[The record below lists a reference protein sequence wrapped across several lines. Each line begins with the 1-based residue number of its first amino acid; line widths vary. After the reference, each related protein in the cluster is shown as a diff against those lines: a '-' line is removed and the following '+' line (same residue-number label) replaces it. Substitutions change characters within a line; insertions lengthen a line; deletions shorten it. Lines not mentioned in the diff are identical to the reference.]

1 MLYTSLEFSELFF
14 LPLTVDLSDNLI
26 NEVGLDTLKVDY
38 SADELLGIL
47 LVILVSKA
55 GFDKDTQAVRDLISS
70 EVLAQL
76 EVSLTLEEQLDSYRY
91 LSIARLTMLVDRM
104 CREILL
110 IGLPRQYLIRVV
122 GLRS

>member
-38 SADELLGIL
+38 SADELPGIL

-91 LSIARLTMLVDRM
+91 LSVARLTMLVDRM
-104 CREILL
+104 C
-110 IGLPRQYLIRVV
+110 
-122 GLRS
+122 

>member
-76 EVSLTLEEQLDSYRY
+76 EVSLTLEEQLDSYRH